1 MESSAFLFIGE
12 DGYLKEKAIEDLASS
27 LLDSSSRQLD
37 YKIFYCPEAD
47 ARSILEYATTIP
59 FLAPKRVTVVKDVEK
74 LSKEDIS
81 KLTAYLKNPSKST
94 CLVLESKDDSMLK
107 EFSETGLKV
116 QRFDD
121 LEGYE
126 LLSWVRQ
133 YVAKKG
139 KSISEDAARE
149 LKELQGAN
157 LLSTAQELDK
167 LIAFIGD
174 RHEIETGDIEG
185 LVGKSLIISA
195 FDLTRSIESNRIDDA
210 IRTVSDLML
219 GGKRPHEIIG
229 LLCWH
234 FTRILRAKVLL
245 SRGESV
251 SHISSILRVGRRYS
265 DDFFQQVK
273 RFTDSEIKSKIRGLL
288 EADLDIKRTKFD
300 PALILEFVIIRLCL
314 S

>member
-1 MESSAFLFIGE
+1 MKSSAFLFIGE
-12 DGYLKEKAIEDLASS
+12 DGYLKEKAIEDLTSS

-37 YKIFYCPEAD
+37 YKMFYGAETD
-47 ARSILEYATTIP
+47 ARAILDYAATIP
-59 FLAPKRVTVVKDVEK
+59 FLAPKRVAVVKDVEK
-74 LSKEDIS
+74 LDKEDVS
-81 KLTAYLKNPSKST
+81 KLIAYLKNPSKST
-94 CLVLESKDDSMLK
+94 CLVLESKDDSVLK
-107 EFSETGLKV
+107 DFSETGVKI

-126 LLSWVRQ
+126 LLSWIRQ
-133 YVAKKG
+133 FVASRG

-149 LKELQGAN
+149 LKELQGSN
-157 LLSTAQELDK
+157 LSAMARELDK
-167 LIAFIGD
+167 LMAFTGD
-174 RHEIETGDIEG
+174 RHEIETGDVEG

-195 FDLTRSIESNRIDDA
+195 FDLTRAIESNRIDDA
-210 IRTVSDLML
+210 IRIVSDLML
-219 GGKRPHEIIG
+219 GGKRPGEIIG

-234 FTRILRAKVLL
+234 FSRILRAKVLL

-251 SHISSILRVGRRYS
+251 SRISNILRVGSRYS
-265 DDFFQQVK
+265 DNFFQQVK

-314 S
+314 T

>member
-1 MESSAFLFIGE
+1 MKSSAFLFIGE
-12 DGYLKEKAIEDLASS
+12 DGYLKEKAIEDLTSS
-27 LLDSSSRQLD
+27 LLDNSSRQLD
-37 YKIFYCPEAD
+37 YKIFYGAETD
-47 ARSILEYATTIP
+47 ARSILDYATTIP
-59 FLAPKRVTVVKDVEK
+59 FLAPKRVTVIKDVEK

-81 KLTAYLKNPSKST
+81 KLISYLKNPSKST
-94 CLVLESKDDSMLK
+94 CLILESKDNSVLE
-107 EFSETGLKV
+107 EFSETSLKV
-116 QRFDD
+116 QRFDG

-126 LLSWVRQ
+126 ILSWIRQ
-133 YVAKKG
+133 YVASRG

-157 LLSTAQELDK
+157 LSSMAQELDK
-167 LIAFIGD
+167 LIAFTGD
-174 RHEIETGDIEG
+174 RPQIETGDVEG

-195 FDLTRSIESNRIDDA
+195 FDLTKAIESNRIGEA
-210 IRTVSDLML
+210 IRIVSDLML
-219 GGKRPHEIIG
+219 GGKRPHEIMG

-234 FTRILRAKVLL
+234 FSRILKARVLL

-251 SHISSILRVGRRYS
+251 SHISNILRVSGRYS
-265 DDFFQQVK
+265 DNFFQQVK
-273 RFTDSEIKSKIRGLL
+273 RFTNSEIKSKIRGLL